1 MSSGA
6 GIPADPRELPGSLGD
21 LAEQIAAIRARTQA
35 LTAGRSSEAL
45 NWRPAANRWSIAECI
60 EHLNLTAD
68 MLLREVDKSIAA
80 GVAAEPGTEG
90 VARHS
95 MLFRWLLP
103 VIEPPPKKRFKAKP
117 DLTPR
122 PDLDAQRVIE
132 RFAKVQD
139 EIVERLE
146 RARGIDLTRTKV
158 RHPLIRL
165 MSFRLGEIFT
175 TIAAHERRHL
185 QQAEQVTKAE
195 GFPA

>member
-1 MSSGA
+1 MSSAA
-6 GIPADPRELPGSLGD
+6 GVPADPRELPGSLGD

-45 NWRPAANRWSIAECI
+45 NWRPAGNRWSIAECI

-68 MLLREVDKSIAA
+68 MLLVEVDKSIAA

-95 MLFRWLLP
+95 MLFAWLLG
-103 VIEPPPKKRFKAKP
+103 VIEPPLKRRFRAKP
-117 DLTPR
+117 VLTPR
-122 PDLDAQRVIE
+122 PDLDAERVVE
-132 RFAKVQD
+132 RFAEVQD
-139 EIVERLE
+139 DVMKRLE
-146 RARGIDLTRTKV
+146 HARGIDLTRTKV

-175 TIAAHERRHL
+175 TITAHERRHL
-185 QQAEQVTKAE
+185 WQAEQVTKAE
-195 GFPA
+195 GFPG

>member
-1 MSSGA
+1 MSNPA
-6 GIPADPRELPGSLGD
+6 GVPAHSLPLPGSLGD
-21 LAEQIAAIRARTQA
+21 IAEQIEAIRERLETLA
-35 LTAGRSSEAL
+35 AGKSNEAL
-45 NWRPAANRWSIAECI
+45 NWRPEGNRWSIAECI

-68 MLLREVDKSIAA
+68 MLLPEIDKGIAV

-95 MLFRWLLP
+95 MVFGWLLP
-103 VIEPPPKKRFKAKP
+103 VIEPPPKRRFKAP
-117 DLTPR
+117 RASRPR
-122 PDLDAQRVIE
+122 PDLHAESVVA

-139 EIVERLE
+139 EVVERLE

-165 MSFRLGEIFT
+165 RSFRLGEIFV

-185 QQAEQVTKAE
+185 WQAEQVTQAE

>member
-1 MSSGA
+1 MSNPA
-6 GIPADPRELPGSLGD
+6 GVAAVSLPLPGSLGD
-21 LAEQIAAIRARTQA
+21 IAEQIEAIRERLETLA
-35 LTAGRSSEAL
+35 AGKSNEAL
-45 NWRPAANRWSIAECI
+45 NWRPEGNRWSIAECI

-68 MLLREVDKSIAA
+68 MLLPEIDKSIAA

-95 MLFRWLLP
+95 MVFGWLLP
-103 VIEPPPKKRFKAKP
+103 VIEPPPKRRFKTKP

-122 PDLDAQRVIE
+122 PDLDAAKVIE
-132 RFAKVQD
+132 RFGQVRD
-139 EIVERLE
+139 EVVERLE

-185 QQAEQVTKAE
+185 WQAEQVTKAE